1 MQSKEGINM
10 KEVTLV
16 LILTMFIACATQTP
30 VLFQPLSDAKYSKTA
45 NVDVYKKNE
54 KPNQNYTEIGNLE
67 IKMEAH
73 KEEQMYAAVIAKAK
87 EIGADGIFLIKDEVV
102 MELVQVPRNI
112 DNRQATDAMEKELK
126 HLVFL
131 AVRYVDDKQD

>member
-1 MQSKEGINM
+1 M
-10 KEVTLV
+10 KKITLY
-16 LILTMFIACATQTP
+16 LILAMFVACATQTP
-30 VLFQPLSDAKYSKTA
+30 VLYQPLSDAKYSKTA
-45 NVDVYKKNE
+45 KVDVYKQNE
-54 KPNQNYTEIGNLE
+54 KPTQQYNEIGNLE

-87 EIGADGIFLIKDEVV
+87 EIGADGIILTKDEVV

-131 AVRYVDDKQD
+131 AIRYVDDKQE